1 MWFFKLW
8 MHAYWSIRC
17 ILQQPVCMLM
27 VTHFAEASLAQ
38 VLFSAFA
45 YNSLH
50 VCHIHKNECRHN
62 CAYWNV
68 SQGTDDSLNAPAG
81 LYTAMAVNGSFGFWC
96 VCIPIVRLYHKPLLN
111 LPSCFNQLLD
121 KVVWMFLIQPE
132 ALLCGLPVFSFRVIH
147 ANLLEASLSWWGQCL
162 AHWQVITLCFRYFSY
177 LVA

>member
-81 LYTAMAVNGSFGFWC
+81 LYTAMAVKVLSAFDVYVFPSLGC
-96 VCIPIVRLYHKPLLN
+96 TTN
-111 LPSCFNQLLD
+111 LCSTSLVASIDCF

-147 ANLLEASLSWWGQCL
+147 ANLLEASLSLWGQCL